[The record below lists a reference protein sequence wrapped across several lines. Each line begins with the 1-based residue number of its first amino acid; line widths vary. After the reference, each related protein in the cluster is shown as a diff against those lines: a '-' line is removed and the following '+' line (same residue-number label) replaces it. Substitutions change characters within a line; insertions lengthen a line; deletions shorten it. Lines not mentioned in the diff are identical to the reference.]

1 MKSLPAELRAL
12 GTSWPLLRLMVRRE
26 LAARHAG
33 SVGGIGWAYVQPL
46 LTMAA
51 YYFMFDVVF
60 KARLAESAP
69 TRAVGAFLIVG
80 MLPWQA
86 FCEATSRASASLL
99 DAADLLQKNPLP
111 LVLFPMRAVL
121 AAAAVYLPLFVLL
134 ILAYTP
140 LHRFGIGM
148 FALPVWLAFQ
158 LLLCFLLGYL
168 LSVLAAAMRDVLQ
181 MLGFVLN
188 IGIFASPILFP
199 ASMFPESLRWLLWL
213 NPMTP
218 LVEGYQAIL
227 LQGALPNASAWI
239 ACLAWLAGL
248 ALVLDQMLSH
258 AREQI
263 VDWL

>member
-1 MKSLPAELRAL
+1 MTQLIPEARGLWAARSLL
-12 GTSWPLLRLMVRRE
+12 GMMVRRE

-33 SVGGIGWAYVQPL
+33 SVVGIGWAYVQPL

-60 KARLAESAP
+60 KARLAENAP

-121 AAAAVYLPLFVLL
+121 AAATVYMPLFVLL
-134 ILAYTP
+134 VLAYIP
-140 LHRFGIGM
+140 LHRFGAGLLV
-148 FALPVWLAFQ
+148 LPVWLGFQ

-168 LSVLAAAMRDVLQ
+168 LSVLAAAMRDVIQ
-181 MLGFVLN
+181 VLGFALN
-188 IGIFASPILFP
+188 IGIFASPVLFP

-218 LVEGYQAIL
+218 LVEGYQSIL
-227 LQGALPNASAWI
+227 LQGALPATSAWI
-239 ACLAWLAGL
+239 GCIAWLGGL
-248 ALVLDQMLSH
+248 AIILDQILSH
-258 AREQI
+258 SREQI